1 MTRSDVEQIKFLDLI
16 MIAIGCMIFA
26 FSLVLFNIRNK
37 LADGGISGITLIL
50 KAVFKLNPAYTTLL
64 LNGPLIL
71 IGYRYLGKKALI
83 YTIYGTLMLSVWLWV
98 WQQVKFSID
107 YNHDLLL
114 AAISAGLTGGLGQGI
129 VYRFGGTT
137 GGTDIIA
144 KMIHHFKGTPI
155 GHTLFGLD
163 LIILTFS
170 LVYIDSRHMA
180 YTLIYSFTL
189 SKVVNLITEGPY
201 EASGSFIISN
211 QNSKIVNLV
220 MKKMNRGS
228 TIFEAEGGYSHK
240 SSRVLF
246 FVVSARELN
255 ELKKIVLSL
264 DPAAFIVSFHV
275 NEVVGEGFTYKRPN
289 FLSRIKTGKKS
300 PNFFLNK
307 KNKSN

>member
-26 FSLVLFNIRNK
+26 FSLVLFNIKNK

-71 IGYRYLGKKALI
+71 IGYHYLGKKALI

-98 WQQVKFSID
+98 WQQVKLSID

-144 KMIHHFKGTPI
+144 KMIHHFKGIPI

-246 FVVSARELN
+246 VVVSARELN

-264 DPAAFIVSFHV
+264 DPAAFIVSFPV

-307 KNKSN
+307 KTKSN

>member
-26 FSLVLFNIRNK
+26 FSLVLFNIKNK

-83 YTIYGTLMLSVWLWV
+83 YTIYGTIMLSVWLWV
-98 WQQVKFSID
+98 WQQVKFSFD

-144 KMIHHFKGTPI
+144 KMIHHFKGIPI

-246 FVVSARELN
+246 VVVSARELN

-264 DPAAFIVSFHV
+264 DPAAFIVSFPV

-307 KNKSN
+307 KTKSN

>member
-1 MTRSDVEQIKFLDLI
+1 M
-16 MIAIGCMIFA
+16 
-26 FSLVLFNIRNK
+26 
-37 LADGGISGITLIL
+37 
-50 KAVFKLNPAYTTLL
+50 
-64 LNGPLIL
+64 
-71 IGYRYLGKKALI
+71 
-83 YTIYGTLMLSVWLWV
+83 
-98 WQQVKFSID
+98 
-107 YNHDLLL
+107 L

-144 KMIHHFKGTPI
+144 KMVHHFKGIPI

-246 FVVSARELN
+246 VVVSARELN

-307 KNKSN
+307 KTKSN

>member
-1 MTRSDVEQIKFLDLI
+1 M
-16 MIAIGCMIFA
+16 
-26 FSLVLFNIRNK
+26 FNIKNK

-71 IGYRYLGKKALI
+71 IGYHYLGKKALI

-98 WQQVKFSID
+98 WQQVKLSID

-144 KMIHHFKGTPI
+144 KMIHHFKGIPI

-246 FVVSARELN
+246 VVVSARELN

-264 DPAAFIVSFHV
+264 DPAAFIVSFPV